1 LYKIKI
7 FNIYL
12 FTKVSKQ
19 ENEYFI
25 PEDVKRIVIENNID
39 KIISKFK
46 IDVLLYNLYNYSE
59 INKLNNR
66 KKPKIIYYQH
76 SSFFYFLYSNYTSF
90 LSLYKAYK
98 NAKCVVSLVPL
109 ENSYI
114 FKYWGINSILMSN
127 FVTFNYNLVI
137 PSNLLSKTILMI
149 GRGYNKLKRFN
160 LGINAMEYII
170 KEDSK
175 CEMKI
180 ISILNKTNDLQNLVY
195 NLNLENQIKF
205 IGYSLIP
212 DLQFRNASLH
222 IFPSI
227 SESFGLVL
235 SEAKIY
241 GIPNILVGLD
251 YVQISK
257 GGTII
262 IYDDNPES
270 IAKESIKII
279 KNETYRKNLGRKAR
293 FSMIKFNNQLLFY
306 KWVKLILSIYN
317 GDDIYN
323 KLKAQEKLINKIQL
337 KKLLLNQINNLY
349 KFQ

>member
-1 LYKIKI
+1 MRNKIQNVIELITIEKFIIKYYSKLILISFFFECFFYIKISKSNLIDSKKYDSQIQIDLNLSFVKNLNNKINIGLYSYCLKNGGRARLTSTLINYLYKIKI

-25 PEDVKRIVIENNID
+25 PEDVKRIVIDNNID

-98 NAKCVVSLVPL
+98 NAKYVVSLVPL

-114 FKYWGINSILMSN
+114 FKYWGINSILMAN
-127 FVTFNYNLVI
+127 FVTFKYNLVI
-137 PSNLLSKTILMI
+137 PSNLFSKTILMI

-205 IGYSLIP
+205 IGYSFAFYL
-212 DLQFRNASLH
+212 F
-222 IFPSI
+222 
-227 SESFGLVL
+227 
-235 SEAKIY
+235 
-241 GIPNILVGLD
+241 ILG
-251 YVQISK
+251 
-257 GGTII
+257 
-262 IYDDNPES
+262 
-270 IAKESIKII
+270 
-279 KNETYRKNLGRKAR
+279 
-293 FSMIKFNNQLLFY
+293 
-306 KWVKLILSIYN
+306 
-317 GDDIYN
+317 
-323 KLKAQEKLINKIQL
+323 
-337 KKLLLNQINNLY
+337 
-349 KFQ
+349 